1 MERKMEQEKLA
12 FETKD
17 KGNHTVISMIGDLD
31 LHSLQK
37 AKDLVQK
44 LVDSKKTRI
53 IFDLE
58 RVNYIDTSGLGFFLG
73 TLRKLKD
80 RQGDMRLVNP
90 NAYISGIFNLINLN
104 KMIDIYDDL
113 AAAEKGF

>member
-1 MERKMEQEKLA
+1 MEQEKLA

-17 KGNHTVISMIGDLD
+17 KGTHTVISMIGDLD

-44 LVDSKKTRI
+44 LVDAKKTRI

-104 KMIDIYDDL
+104 KMIDIFDDL
-113 AAAEKGF
+113 ASAEKGF